1 MKFIFKF
8 APLVFSL
15 GFIAVAW
22 TLIESD
28 FSQVFLESKNFSLF
42 WFLCATISYLV
53 SNYFAAFKFQRIVNR
68 RIKSLEKDVVGL
80 TLKSLFVSNFIPV
93 GPSADIYRVYS
104 MKKSFGWSVTDGLLL
119 VAIDRGCS
127 IIYTLIFGSMFS
139 VYLEW
144 VLQPASSVPELSA
157 LYLGASFCGLVM
169 IWVTRNGW
177 VLRLVTSD
185 MFLTAESWLRSF
197 SRGCMRALEDVVMIG
212 CFIGQLASFA
222 FGLYL
227 TTQALG
233 IEGSFQYMLFL
244 SPIIFITNSIPIAF
258 NGWGS
263 RELVLIAVNSP
274 SISGIMDVEIAVVSV
289 ASGLAVL
296 MASAGGLIVNIFPR
310 FR

>member
-1 MKFIFKF
+1 
-8 APLVFSL
+8 
-15 GFIAVAW
+15 
-22 TLIESD
+22 
-28 FSQVFLESKNFSLF
+28 
-42 WFLCATISYLV
+42 
-53 SNYFAAFKFQRIVNR
+53 
-68 RIKSLEKDVVGL
+68 
-80 TLKSLFVSNFIPV
+80 
-93 GPSADIYRVYS
+93 
-104 MKKSFGWSVTDGLLL
+104 
-119 VAIDRGCS
+119 
-127 IIYTLIFGSMFS
+127 
-139 VYLEW
+139 
-144 VLQPASSVPELSA
+144 
-157 LYLGASFCGLVM
+157 
-169 IWVTRNGW
+169 
-177 VLRLVTSD
+177 
-185 MFLTAESWLRSF
+185 
-197 SRGCMRALEDVVMIG
+197 MRALEDVVMIG